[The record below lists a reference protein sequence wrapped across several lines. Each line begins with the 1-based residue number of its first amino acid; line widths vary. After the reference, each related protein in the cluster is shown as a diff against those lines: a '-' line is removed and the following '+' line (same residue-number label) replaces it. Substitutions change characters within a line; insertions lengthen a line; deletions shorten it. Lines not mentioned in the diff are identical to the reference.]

1 MYEKK
6 NGHTDILNVYILS
19 INSTVSWINESDAR
33 NIRERNKD
41 IQLSVEQCERF
52 YRGNGKVSCM
62 IGWRLTGRDGLLV
75 RFQFPGH
82 NRPTFSLGS

>member
-6 NGHTDILNVYILS
+6 NDRTNIYNVYILS

-33 NIRERNKD
+33 NMWEWNKD

-52 YRGNGKVSCM
+52 YHGNGKVSCI

-75 RFQFPGH
+75 KFQFPGH